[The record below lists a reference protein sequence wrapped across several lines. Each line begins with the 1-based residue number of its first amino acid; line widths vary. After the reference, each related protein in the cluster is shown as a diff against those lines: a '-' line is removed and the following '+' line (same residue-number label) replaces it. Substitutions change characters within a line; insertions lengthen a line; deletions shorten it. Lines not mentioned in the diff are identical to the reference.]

1 MCSDTKM
8 DVLLPY
14 CSNWLMRSGM
24 YTTYTIYWCYKH
36 NLQGKK
42 EVYYFG
48 WWLGWLSELAVRLRR
63 FFLYLH
69 ATWMR
74 VAAIALQYGDSY
86 LFYQDHVRSTPGKRR
101 EWIKKQKNKTGI
113 MSANFVKKYISV
125 PCLYFHFRFW
135 ARMHRLALFSSK
147 ELTNLEKNNAS
158 CLLSHY
164 QCQIHWYERV
174 WVFFFFGGWGGG
186 GGSRCKLSQASSHQF
201 TQDIFYA
208 PEACIR

>member
-1 MCSDTKM
+1 
-8 DVLLPY
+8 
-14 CSNWLMRSGM
+14 MRSGM

-113 MSANFVKKYISV
+113 VSANFVKKYISV
-125 PCLYFHFRFW
+125 PRLYFHFRFW

-147 ELTNLEKNNAS
+147 ELTNLEKNNAF
-158 CLLSHY
+158 CLLSLITSAKY
-164 QCQIHWYERV
+164 IDMKAYG
-174 WVFFFFGGWGGG
+174 FFCFLVGGVGAGEVG
-186 GGSRCKLSQASSHQF
+186 VNCHRLPHTNSHKTF
-201 TQDIFYA
+201 STH
-208 PEACIR
+208 RKHV